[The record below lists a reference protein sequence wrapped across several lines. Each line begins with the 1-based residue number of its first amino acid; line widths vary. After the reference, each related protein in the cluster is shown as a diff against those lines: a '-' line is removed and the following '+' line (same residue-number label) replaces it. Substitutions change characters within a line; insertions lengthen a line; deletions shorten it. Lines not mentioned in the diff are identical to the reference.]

1 MILGMQDFHWG
12 MFGEHL
18 TFPLRMREQAEVAG
32 RFGNGYP
39 DRQQVAAQWKKLFA
53 GAKTPVE
60 SAILRYYGRSQTD
73 ASGGP
78 LAFSTEKSRQIFE
91 RTSGVL
97 IEGSSS
103 SSRGPATF
111 GKHPIFMDQGR
122 GSRIF
127 DVDGNEYIDWMMA
140 FGALPLGHAHPEV
153 VEAITAAAATGAHFA
168 TATTVELEVAEML
181 QKIVPN
187 AERVRFAN
195 TGTEAMMAA
204 IRLARGVTGRPK
216 ILKFEGHYHGWHDDV
231 LVSSNI
237 LPPAALGLR
246 TDPVKIPDSSGL
258 NRTAL
263 DDTIVV
269 PWNDL
274 ELLRRAVES
283 HPGQI
288 AAIITEGV
296 MANVGVIPPAD
307 GYLPGLQQLARAN
320 GILFILDETVT
331 GFRIAPGGCQ
341 EHYKL
346 SPDLVTFGKA
356 LGCGLPVAALVG
368 RADVMNALQWG
379 GVLHYGTHNGS
390 RIGMHAARANL
401 RVLTRDNNAS
411 FRHTW
416 KIAERLC
423 AGLKKVFRE
432 KGCAAVVQ
440 NVGPMLQ
447 WMFTDQPAIRDYRG
461 FCQYVDR
468 TKFQKFVS
476 SLFPLGVYASP
487 SAALHSIA
495 TLAHSEEDVD
505 KTLEA
510 ASKALDAMNK

>member
-1 MILGMQDFHWG
+1 M
-12 MFGEHL
+12 
-18 TFPLRMREQAEVAG
+18 
-32 RFGNGYP
+32 
-39 DRQQVAAQWKKLFA
+39 
-53 GAKTPVE
+53 
-60 SAILRYYGRSQTD
+60 
-73 ASGGP
+73 
-78 LAFSTEKSRQIFE
+78 EKSKELYQ
-91 RTSGVL
+91 RTLGVL
-97 IEGSSS
+97 IEASSS
-103 SSRGPATF
+103 SSRGPANF
-111 GKHPIFMDQGR
+111 GKYPIFMERGR

-153 VEAITAAAATGAHFA
+153 VAAIAEAAASGAHFA
-168 TATTVELEVAEML
+168 TATPVELEVAEL
-181 QKIVPN
+181 IQKIVPN

-216 ILKFEGHYHGWHDDV
+216 LLKFEGHYHGWHDDL
-231 LVSSNI
+231 LVSSNVM
-237 LPPAALGLR
+237 PAAALGLR
-246 TDPVKIPDSSGL
+246 SDPVKIPDSSGL

-274 ELLRRAVES
+274 PALDRAIEN

-288 AAIITEGV
+288 AAIITEGI
-296 MANVGVIPPAD
+296 MANMGVIPPAE
-307 GYLPGLQQLARAN
+307 GYLQGLEKLARAN
-320 GILFILDETVT
+320 GIIFILDETVT

-368 RADVMNALQWG
+368 RAQVMDALQWG

-416 KIAERLC
+416 SIAERLC
-423 AGLKKVFRE
+423 AGYTNLFR
-432 KGCAAVVQ
+432 KQGSAAIVQ
-440 NVGPMLQ
+440 SVGPMFQ
-447 WMFTDQPAIRDYRG
+447 IVFTDRAAIRDYRD
-461 FCQYVDR
+461 FCQHVDR
-468 TKFQKFVS
+468 AAFQKFVL
-476 SLFPLGVYASP
+476 SLFPHGVYASP
-487 SAALHSIA
+487 SAALHSIV
-495 TLAHSEEDVD
+495 TLAHTEEDVD
-505 KTLEA
+505 LTLAAANKALEA
-510 ASKALDAMNK
+510 TCG

>member
-1 MILGMQDFHWG
+1 MASRKHLDFGGMLPF
-12 MFGEHL
+12 
-18 TFPLRMREQAEVAG
+18 T
-32 RFGNGYP
+32 
-39 DRQQVAAQWKKLFA
+39 
-53 GAKTPVE
+53 
-60 SAILRYYGRSQTD
+60 TD
-73 ASGGP
+73 
-78 LAFSTEKSRQIFE
+78 KSRQAYE
-91 RTSGVL
+91 RTLGVL
-97 IEGSSS
+97 IEASSS
-103 SSRGPATF
+103 SSRGPANF
-111 GKHPIFMDQGR
+111 GKYPIFMERGR
-122 GSRIF
+122 GSRIY

-153 VEAITAAAATGAHFA
+153 VEAICEAASSGAHFA
-168 TATTVELEVAEML
+168 TATSVELEVAEMI

-216 ILKFEGHYHGWHDDV
+216 ILKFEGHYHGWHDDL
-231 LVSSNI
+231 LVSSNVM
-237 LPPAALGLR
+237 PVAALGLR
-246 TDPVKIPDSSGL
+246 SDPVKIPDSSGL

-274 ELLRRAVES
+274 PALEHAIENHR
-283 HPGQI
+283 GQI

-296 MANVGVIPPAD
+296 MANMGVIPPAE
-307 GYLPGLQQLARAN
+307 GYLRGLQKLAKAN
-320 GILFILDETVT
+320 GTLFILDETVT

-368 RADVMNALQWG
+368 RAEVMDALQWG

-390 RIGMHAARANL
+390 RIGMFAARANL
-401 RVLTRDNNAS
+401 RALTRDNNAS

-416 KIAERLC
+416 MIAERLC
-423 AGLKKVFRE
+423 AGLRDACLKKGR
-432 KGCAAVVQ
+432 KAIVQ

-447 WMFTDQPAIRDYRG
+447 LFFTEQVAIRDYRD
-461 FCQYVDR
+461 FCQHVDR
-468 TKFQKFVS
+468 VAFQKFVL

-487 SAALHSIA
+487 SAALHSIV
-495 TLAHSEEDVD
+495 TLAHTENDVD
-505 KTLEA
+505 LTIVA
-510 ASKALDAMNK
+510 AGSALSAMKD

>member
-1 MILGMQDFHWG
+1 
-12 MFGEHL
+12 
-18 TFPLRMREQAEVAG
+18 V
-32 RFGNGYP
+32 
-39 DRQQVAAQWKKLFA
+39 
-53 GAKTPVE
+53 
-60 SAILRYYGRSQTD
+60 QTQ
-73 ASGGP
+73 
-78 LAFSTEKSRQIFE
+78 KSKQLYE
-91 RTSGVL
+91 RTLGIL

-103 SSRGPATF
+103 SSRGPANY
-111 GKHPIFMDQGR
+111 GAYPIFMECGR

-140 FGALPLGHAHPEV
+140 FGALPLGHAHPEI
-153 VEAITAAAATGAHFA
+153 VEAILEGASTGAHFA
-168 TATTVELEVAEML
+168 TATPVELEVAEML

-195 TGTEAMMAA
+195 TGTEAIMAA
-204 IRLARGVTGRPK
+204 IRLARGVTGRSK
-216 ILKFEGHYHGWHDDV
+216 ILKFEGHYHGWYDDV
-231 LVSSNI
+231 LVSSNA
-237 LPPAALGLR
+237 LPVSALGLPS
-246 TDPVKIPDSSGL
+246 DPVKIPDSSGL

-274 ELLRRAVES
+274 LALERAIAN

-296 MANVGVIPPAD
+296 MANMGVIPPAE
-307 GYLPGLQQLARAN
+307 GYLPGLQQLAKAN
-320 GILFILDETVT
+320 GIVFILDETVT

-368 RADVMNALQWG
+368 RAEIMDALQWG

-401 RVLTRDNNAS
+401 RVLTRDNNAA
-411 FRHTW
+411 FRHVW
-416 KIAERLC
+416 QISKRLC
-423 AGLKKVFRE
+423 SGLRNLFRM
-432 KGCAAVVQ
+432 KGRDAIVQ
-440 NVGPMLQ
+440 SVGPMLQ
-447 WMFTDQPAIRDYRG
+447 IMFTDRPAIRDCRE

-468 TKFQKFVS
+468 AVFQKFVL
-476 SLFPLGVYASP
+476 SLFQFGVYASP
-487 SAALHSIA
+487 SAALHSIV
-495 TLAHSEEDVD
+495 TLAHTDEDVD
-505 KTLEA
+505 FTLEA
-510 ASKALDAMNK
+510 VGKALDEMKP

>member
-1 MILGMQDFHWG
+1 M
-12 MFGEHL
+12 
-18 TFPLRMREQAEVAG
+18 
-32 RFGNGYP
+32 
-39 DRQQVAAQWKKLFA
+39 
-53 GAKTPVE
+53 
-60 SAILRYYGRSQTD
+60 
-73 ASGGP
+73 
-78 LAFSTEKSRQIFE
+78 AFTTEKSKQLYE
-91 RTSGVL
+91 RTLGVL
-97 IEGSSS
+97 IEASSS

-111 GKHPIFMDQGR
+111 GGHPIFMERGR
-122 GSRIF
+122 GSRLY
-127 DVDGNEYIDWMMA
+127 DVDGNEYVDWMMA

-153 VEAITAAAATGAHFA
+153 VEAITEAAATGAHFA
-168 TATTVELEVAEML
+168 TATPVELEVAEMI

-204 IRLARGVTGRPK
+204 IRLVRAVTGRPK
-216 ILKFEGHYHGWHDDV
+216 ILKFEGHYHGWHDD
-231 LVSSNI
+231 LLASSNI
-237 LPPAALGLR
+237 FPVSALGLR
-246 TDPVKIPDSSGL
+246 SDPVKIPDSSGL

-269 PWNDL
+269 PWNDG
-274 ELLRRAVES
+274 ELLRRAVEN

-296 MANVGVIPPAD
+296 MANVGVIPPTE
-307 GYLPGLQQLARAN
+307 GYLQVLQQMARAN

-368 RADVMNALQWG
+368 KRNVMDALQWG

-390 RIGMHAARANL
+390 RIGMHAVRANL
-401 RVLTRDNNAS
+401 RVLTRDDNAS

-416 KIAERLC
+416 RVAEKFC
-423 AGLKKVFRE
+423 AGLKDLFAR
-432 KGCAAVVQ
+432 KGRSCVVQ

-447 WMFTDQPAIRDYRG
+447 WMFTDRPAIRDYRE

-468 TKFQKFVS
+468 ATFQKFVLA
-476 SLFPLGVYASP
+476 LFQFGVYASP
-487 SAALHSIA
+487 SAALHSIV
-495 TLAHSEEDVD
+495 TLAHTDDDVEF
-505 KTLEA
+505 TLVA
-510 ASKALDAMNK
+510 AGRALDAIS